1 MDVDG
6 LFQVPLS
13 QFTPARNALAGRLK
27 KAGRTDEAA
36 SVRALDKPTLSAWV
50 VNQLYWR
57 HRRQFDQLITSGQQ
71 FVKAQ
76 TAQLSGKKADLH
88 AALDARR
95 EALSQL
101 AARAA
106 DLLRES
112 EHPPSSDMMRRIT
125 TTLEA
130 LATYGDHQNAPR
142 AGRLSDDIDP
152 PGFEALAALV
162 PLPISSGKGSN
173 EPTRVLAF
181 TGRPRKT
188 RKKPVEQD
196 EAKRRAA
203 ERAAAHATLAAAER
217 ALKDA
222 VKTAALAEAALKK
235 AAAAA
240 KAADERKQAAEAA
253 LERASA
259 AADDARQAA
268 RRVAAQAEEAAQV
281 VADAERAVEEARRR
295 LSSS

>member
-6 LFQVPLS
+6 LFQLPLD
-13 QFTPARNALAGRLK
+13 QFTAARNALAGRLK
-27 KAGRTDEAA
+27 KSGRVDDAA
-36 SVRALDKPTLSAWV
+36 SVRALDKPTLSAWA

-57 HRRQFDQLITSGQQ
+57 YRAEFERLIKTGEQ

-76 TAQLSGKKADLH
+76 GAQLSGGTANLH

-106 DLLRES
+106 DVLRES
-112 EHPPSSDMMRRIT
+112 GHPTSSDTMRRIT

-130 LATYGDHQNAPR
+130 LATYGHHPDSPHS
-142 AGRLSDDIDP
+142 GRLTEDIDP
-152 PGFEALAALV
+152 PGFEALAALI
-162 PLPISSGKGSN
+162 PMSISPGKTPN
-173 EPTRVLAF
+173 EPTRVLPF
-181 TGRPRKT
+181 KNTPRKT
-188 RKKPVEQD
+188 RKKPLEPN
-196 EAKRRAA
+196 EADQRAERAEAQKRLAAA
-203 ERAAAHATLAAAER
+203 ESALKDAAKAAAHAET
-217 ALKDA
+217 
-222 VKTAALAEAALKK
+222 ALKK

-240 KAADERKQAAEAA
+240 KAADERKQAAEAH
-253 LERASA
+253 LEKAAA
-259 AADDARQAA
+259 AADEARQEA
-268 RRVAAQAEEAAQV
+268 RRVAVQAEEAAQV